1 MNLSYVPMLIGT
13 FVALGGFF
21 MAPFTPLTAVGGVII
36 LGVMYVTLKGLF
48 NE

>member
-13 FVALGGFF
+13 FAAMGGFF
-21 MAPFTPLTAVGGVII
+21 MAPFTPFTAIGGVII
-36 LGVMYVTLKGLF
+36 LGVMYVTLKRLF